1 MLSKPVWAHRPARH
15 TERGSQRWPEL
26 LQHPTNS
33 YPRGLQLSI
42 RKVFKMHKAITIQ
55 QVPSEQGD
63 ETIALVIQHGLYP
76 VNSVTQ
82 AVRSSSRFSRV
93 QKAHAAPDFITQLC
107 SAATWAPQPFPRSGS
122 QQRSLSQGYS
132 AHSPRVSALLQAS
145 PADSRDVTRGGQSAP
160 GRSSEPLLPRR
171 LPFPACHRRGAPK
184 NFPLVP
190 NLLAISCKTTLA
202 IRSVTG
208 TKPTPACRVTPG
220 LGESTQHVQL
230 AAAGRLCCSRVSSG

>member
-1 MLSKPVWAHRPARH
+1 VLSKPVWAHRPARH

-33 YPRGLQLSI
+33 YPRGLQLSFI

-122 QQRSLSQGYS
+122 QQRSLSKDIQHTVQGS
-132 AHSPRVSALLQAS
+132 L
-145 PADSRDVTRGGQSAP
+145 
-160 GRSSEPLLPRR
+160 RSSRQAQLTPEMSPGEVNQLPAAAPNPSCPGGSPSLRATGEVLRRTSLLF
-171 LPFPACHRRGAPK
+171 LTYLQFPAKPHLQFGA
-184 NFPLVP
+184 
-190 NLLAISCKTTLA
+190 
-202 IRSVTG
+202 
-208 TKPTPACRVTPG
+208 
-220 LGESTQHVQL
+220 
-230 AAAGRLCCSRVSSG
+230 